1 MTRELPARRIVLLGA
16 SNLVRGISTVVET
29 ATNVLGSP
37 LDVLAALGH
46 GRSFGMESRVLGRVL
61 PGIIQCGLWD
71 ALDQR
76 PQLPT
81 NALITDIGNDILYG
95 ASPQAIAHW
104 VEACLVR
111 LRRVSRRIVVTEL
124 PLENVLRLGPRR
136 FALIRKLIFPSA
148 LISFEDALA
157 AIKTLNDHVK
167 SVSETYGAHVVQPRP
182 CWYGVD
188 PIHIKLRHWPEAWLE
203 VFRSWSDDRSIP
215 LAKGSL
221 RRWMFLRGLR
231 PQQRRLFG
239 RVQTQQQPA
248 GRLPN
253 GAIISYY

>member
-1 MTRELPARRIVLLGA
+1 
-16 SNLVRGISTVVET
+16 
-29 ATNVLGSP
+29 
-37 LDVLAALGH
+37 
-46 GRSFGMESRVLGRVL
+46 MESRVLGRAL
-61 PGIIQCGLWD
+61 PGIIKCGLWD

-76 PQLPT
+76 PELPT

-104 VEACLVR
+104 VEECLVR
-111 LRRVSRRIVVTEL
+111 LRRVSRLIVVTAL
-124 PLENVLRLGPRR
+124 PLENVRRLGPRR

-148 LISFEDALA
+148 QISYEDALA

-167 SVSETYGAHVVQPRP
+167 SVSEKYGARVVKPRS

-188 PIHIKLRHWPEAWLE
+188 PIHIKLSHWPEAWLE

-248 GRLPN
+248 GRLPD
-253 GAIISYY
+253 GALISYY